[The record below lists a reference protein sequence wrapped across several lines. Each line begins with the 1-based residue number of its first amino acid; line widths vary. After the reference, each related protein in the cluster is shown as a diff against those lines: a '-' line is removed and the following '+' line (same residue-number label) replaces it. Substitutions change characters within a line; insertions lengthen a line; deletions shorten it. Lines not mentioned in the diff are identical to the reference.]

1 MIIHLDLDCFFVSAE
16 RTRTPELRGV
26 PAVAVNR
33 NDTAIFSNEAK
44 PKMAFG
50 DYRGAFAGP
59 CWYDKFGRS
68 KDWREHFIENG
79 KIRGIVV
86 AASYEARSHE
96 IKTGTPLGEALAKCP
111 KLKVLP
117 TDMPFYYGLS
127 KELAD
132 FLQERIPVLEQFSID
147 EFFGDLSGWVEDNE
161 VEGFIRD
168 LQAEVYKKLQLPATI
183 GASSTK
189 AIAKLAAKST
199 KPFGTRV
206 VKPGEIAG
214 FIENK
219 PIRALAGI
227 GRQTAAHLERFGVK
241 TLGEAVRAP
250 SLLEAMGKNGR
261 RILAEL
267 KGEGGAG
274 VEIASP
280 RKRIG
285 ISRTFD
291 PLSDRAEVRRRSM
304 VLARHLAFTITSLGL
319 EPTHF
324 QISIGYR
331 YGGGNSL
338 SLSSGR
344 IFSEPLLRH
353 LVREHFAALDIQP
366 GYAVTYLGLN
376 AGGFAT
382 RHTPQTFSLL
392 DLEGDRKNRRLSDA
406 AQHVRAKYGVDTL
419 CWAAE
424 RMD

>member
-26 PAVAVNR
+26 PTVVVNR
-33 NDTAIFSNEAK
+33 NDTAIFSSEAK

-68 KDWREHFIENG
+68 KDWREHFIEGG

-127 KELAD
+127 KQLAD
-132 FLQERIPVLEQFSID
+132 FLHERIPVLEQFSID
-147 EFFGDLSGWVEDNE
+147 EFYGDLSGWVF
-161 VEGFIRD
+161 EGETEAFIRN
-168 LQAEVYKKLQLPATI
+168 LQAEVYKHLQLPATI
-183 GASSTK
+183 GASPTK
-189 AIAKLAAKST
+189 AIAKLAAKSA

-206 VKPGEIAG
+206 VERHEISG
-214 FIENK
+214 FIEER

-227 GRQTAAHLERFGVK
+227 GRQVAAHLERYGIR
-241 TLGEAVRAP
+241 TLGDAVRAP
-250 SLLEAMGKNGR
+250 SLLKAMGKNGQ

-267 KGEGGAG
+267 QGEGGAR
-274 VEIASP
+274 VELAAP

-291 PLSDRAEVRRRSM
+291 PLYDRSEVRRRMM
-304 VLARHLAFTITSLGL
+304 VLTRHLAFTIASLGL

-324 QISIGYR
+324 QVGIGYR
-331 YGGGNSL
+331 YG
-338 SLSSGR
+338 GR
-344 IFSEPLLRH
+344 IFSEPLLRKT
-353 LVREHFAALDIQP
+353 VRDHFEALDMQRSH
-366 GYAVTYLGLN
+366 AVTYLSLN
-376 AGGFAT
+376 AGGFASAQSPKT
-382 RHTPQTFSLL
+382 LSLL
-392 DLEGDRKNRRLSDA
+392 ELQEDQKNRRLSDA
-406 AQHVRAKYGVDTL
+406 AQQLRHKYGVDAI

-424 RMD
+424 QPTR